1 MESKSNLDK
10 IVDTE
15 KLMANQ
21 ARYEKDAKDLLTVF
35 EGQVNMLYNQAE
47 EAEDSK
53 ERDKIISQLNDLR
66 NRTRRN
72 DPKGVGFKDWQ
83 KSVDEIFSKAG
94 MPVKKY
100 GGGSVRMTRNYQC
113 LNVLT
118 LKNQDHLSRYTD
130 IKVYQQ

>member
-66 NRTRRN
+66 
-72 DPKGVGFKDWQ
+72 K
-83 KSVDEIFSKAG
+83 
-94 MPVKKY
+94 
-100 GGGSVRMTRNYQC
+100 
-113 LNVLT
+113 
-118 LKNQDHLSRYTD
+118 
-130 IKVYQQ
+130 

>member
-47 EAEDSK
+47 EVED
-53 ERDKIISQLNDLR
+53 
-66 NRTRRN
+66 
-72 DPKGVGFKDWQ
+72 
-83 KSVDEIFSKAG
+83 
-94 MPVKKY
+94 Y
-100 GGGSVRMTRNYQC
+100 
-113 LNVLT
+113 
-118 LKNQDHLSRYTD
+118 
-130 IKVYQQ
+130 

>member
-53 ERDKIISQLNDLR
+53 ERDKIISELNDLR

-100 GGGSVRMTRNYQC
+100 GGGSVRMTRNY
-113 LNVLT
+113 
-118 LKNQDHLSRYTD
+118 
-130 IKVYQQ
+130 